1 MEQHSRQ
8 KERDLSVLI
17 AMLQCIFFI
26 HRCRDS
32 SVIDFYRKAVR
43 AVSFQKSPVTE
54 QLKGSYCI
62 QLSFG
67 ACELACFL
75 SLVAFLLVGCF
86 CFLVDMALFWSER
99 GAVVARVQR

>member
-1 MEQHSRQ
+1 MFNCNVEVIPNGCIIFYLFRLDSEVSDLANGAHSKQ

-26 HRCRDS
+26 HSCRDS

-43 AVSFQKSPVTE
+43 AVSFQKPPVTE

-62 QLSFG
+62 QL
-67 ACELACFL
+67 
-75 SLVAFLLVGCF
+75 
-86 CFLVDMALFWSER
+86 
-99 GAVVARVQR
+99 